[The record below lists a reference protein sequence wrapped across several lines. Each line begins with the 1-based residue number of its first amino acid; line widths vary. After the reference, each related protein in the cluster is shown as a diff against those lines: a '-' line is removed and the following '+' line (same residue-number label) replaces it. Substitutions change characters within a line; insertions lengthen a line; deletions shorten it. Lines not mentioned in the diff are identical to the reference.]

1 MDEHSASQVP
11 QREHGQT
18 PPMQSEH
25 IEHGQRGQH
34 GVNEAESQVG
44 KRAPGAG
51 NPGNFANNRE
61 KAVEAGRRG
70 GQHSHGGGG
79 AGNNPGNF
87 ANNRQRAAEA
97 GRKGGMQPRR

>member
-1 MDEHSASQVP
+1 MQEDDTQMDGHSESQTSRDHRASQDHP
-11 QREHGQT
+11 PTHHGQT
-18 PPMQSEH
+18 GATADMPTKQ
-25 IEHGQRGQH
+25 
-34 GVNEAESQVG
+34 
-44 KRAPGAG
+44 RAPGAG

>member
-1 MDEHSASQVP
+1 MDDQAE
-11 QREHGQT
+11 GQT
-18 PPMQSEH
+18 TEH
-25 IEHGQRGQH
+25 KIGEHDT
-34 GVNEAESQVG
+34 
-44 KRAPGAG
+44 GARSSN
-51 NPGNFANNRE
+51 NPGNFANNRQ

>member
-1 MDEHSASQVP
+1 MDDQAE
-11 QREHGQT
+11 GQT
-18 PPMQSEH
+18 TDYKTGEH
-25 IEHGQRGQH
+25 KTG
-34 GVNEAESQVG
+34 SS
-44 KRAPGAG
+44 
-51 NPGNFANNRE
+51 NPGNFANNRQ

>member
-1 MDEHSASQVP
+1 MSFSVERLVTRWILPVSGIAVAALENRRTKHMEENTEG
-11 QREHGQT
+11 RNT
-18 PPMQSEH
+18 P
-25 IEHGQRGQH
+25 
-34 GVNEAESQVG
+34 
-44 KRAPGAG
+44 RAPGAG

>member
-1 MDEHSASQVP
+1 MNEHAEGEAPRERQQPMNHSQAQGHEGDAP
-11 QREHGQT
+11 SR
-18 PPMQSEH
+18 PRP
-25 IEHGQRGQH
+25 
-34 GVNEAESQVG
+34 
-44 KRAPGAG
+44 PGAG
-51 NPGNFANNRE
+51 NPGNFANNRA

-97 GRKGGMQPRR
+97 GRKGGMQPRREGAGREL

>member
-1 MDEHSASQVP
+1 MNEHAEGQIT
-11 QREHGQT
+11 EHNSTTRSG
-18 PPMQSEH
+18 S
-25 IEHGQRGQH
+25 
-34 GVNEAESQVG
+34 N
-44 KRAPGAG
+44 

-97 GRKGGMQPRR
+97 GRKGGMQPRK

>member
-1 MDEHSASQVP
+1 MNDQGEGQNTEHKI
-11 QREHGQT
+11 QT
-18 PPMQSEH
+18 
-25 IEHGQRGQH
+25 RT
-34 GVNEAESQVG
+34 
-44 KRAPGAG
+44 PGSS

>member
-1 MDEHSASQVP
+1 MDDHAE
-11 QREHGQT
+11 GQT
-18 PPMQSEH
+18 TEH
-25 IEHGQRGQH
+25 KTGNRT
-34 GVNEAESQVG
+34 
-44 KRAPGAG
+44 PGSS

-97 GRKGGMQPRR
+97 GRKGGMQPGR

>member
-1 MDEHSASQVP
+1 MNQESG
-11 QREHGQT
+11 GQSGSGEPK
-18 PPMQSEH
+18 PPTTVS
-25 IEHGQRGQH
+25 
-34 GVNEAESQVG
+34 N
-44 KRAPGAG
+44 
-51 NPGNFANNRE
+51 NPGNFANNRA

-79 AGNNPGNF
+79 ASNNPGNF

>member
-1 MDEHSASQVP
+1 MAHTEAAT
-11 QREHGQT
+11 R
-18 PPMQSEH
+18 
-25 IEHGQRGQH
+25 
-34 GVNEAESQVG
+34 EAETGAKPRS
-44 KRAPGAG
+44 PGAG
-51 NPGNFANNRE
+51 NPGNFANNRQ

-79 AGNNPGNF
+79 ASNNPGNF

>member
-1 MDEHSASQVP
+1 MDEHSEQQVSQ
-11 QREHGQT
+11 EHRIGEHHQSVSHQPAT
-18 PPMQSEH
+18 P
-25 IEHGQRGQH
+25 
-34 GVNEAESQVG
+34 
-44 KRAPGAG
+44 RARGAG
-51 NPGNFANNRE
+51 NPGNFANNRQ

>member
-1 MDEHSASQVP
+1 MDEQAEGHRAIENQQTTSA
-11 QREHGQT
+11 HGATAEQT
-18 PPMQSEH
+18 A
-25 IEHGQRGQH
+25 RT
-34 GVNEAESQVG
+34 
-44 KRAPGAG
+44 RGAG